1 MKILLV
7 PDGVLPVF
15 AYGGTERVVWDLAKG
30 LVSLGHKVELLV
42 AAGSTCDFAKVRWID
57 RSKPLRLQYDARQY
71 DIVHFQSKPDAE
83 PDHPYVVTEHGNTK
97 NGESLFR
104 NTVFLSSNHA
114 ARYGSSSYVHN
125 GLDWSAYGEV
135 DLRNPRTYFHF
146 LGKGSW
152 PVKNLK
158 GAISVA
164 KRAKVNLAV
173 LGGHRLNFSRGFRFT
188 LSRAI
193 SFYGMVGGA
202 QKNQLI
208 QGSRGLIFPVRW
220 HEPFGLAVIE
230 SMYFGCPV
238 FSTPYGAIPEIV
250 TDECGSFSVD
260 ADELAASLEVHDYE
274 PSACHARALNEF
286 NHIRMAKNYLLK
298 YELVIEKEVLNP
310 AAPRLLD
317 NGHRLLAWRT

>member
-7 PDGVLPVF
+7 HDALLPVF

-30 LVSLGHKVELLV
+30 LVSFGHDVELL
-42 AAGSTCDFAKVRWID
+42 AGAGSTCEFAKVRWID
-57 RSKPLRLQYDARQY
+57 KSLPLATQYDSKKY
-71 DIVHFQSKPDAE
+71 DVVHFQSKPDIE
-83 PDHPYVVTEHGNTK
+83 PDHPYIVTEHGNTK
-97 NGESLFR
+97 NGESLLK

-114 ARYGSSSYVHN
+114 ARYGSSVYVYN

-135 DLRNPRTYFHF
+135 DLQSPRNYFHF
-146 LGKGSW
+146 LGKAAW
-152 PVKNLK
+152 PVKNVK

-164 KRAKVNLAV
+164 KRANVHLAV
-173 LGGHRLNFSRGFRFT
+173 LGGHRLNLSRGFRFT
-188 LSRAI
+188 LSRAV
-193 SFYGMVGGA
+193 SFYGMVGGDE
-202 QKNQLI
+202 KNKLI

-260 ADELAASLEVHDYE
+260 AGELAFSIERHEFE
-274 PSACHARALNEF
+274 PRACHARALEEF
-286 NHIRMAKNYLLK
+286 NHLRMARDYLLK
-298 YELVIEKEVLNP
+298 YEQVIERETLNIS
-310 AAPRLLD
+310 APCLID
-317 NGHRLLAWRT
+317 NGHRLLPWKT